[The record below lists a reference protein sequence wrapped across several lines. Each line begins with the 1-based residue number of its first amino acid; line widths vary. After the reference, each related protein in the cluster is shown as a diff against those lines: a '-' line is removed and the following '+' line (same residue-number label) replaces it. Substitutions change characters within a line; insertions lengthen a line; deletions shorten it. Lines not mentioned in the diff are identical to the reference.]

1 VVWYGQLV
9 GDPTANSPR
18 HPVDRVDQLKCP
30 VLGLF
35 GGADQGIPVATI
47 DRMKAATAAAGKA
60 KDVEFFIYEGA
71 PRAFNAD
78 YRPSYRKEA
87 AEVGWQR
94 MLAFFKRYGVA

>member
-1 VVWYGQLV
+1 
-9 GDPTANSPR
+9 
-18 HPVDRVDQLKCP
+18 
-30 VLGLF
+30 
-35 GGADQGIPVATI
+35 
-47 DRMKAATAAAGKA
+47 MKAATAAAGKA